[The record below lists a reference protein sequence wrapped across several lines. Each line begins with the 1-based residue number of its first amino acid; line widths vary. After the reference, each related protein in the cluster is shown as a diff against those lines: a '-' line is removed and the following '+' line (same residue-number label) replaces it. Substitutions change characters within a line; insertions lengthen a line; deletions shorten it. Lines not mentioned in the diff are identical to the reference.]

1 MIDSLLGI
9 LSAGLL
15 FELPSEIAPG
25 PVLVLVISE
34 ILGYIIRSGTKVACI
49 SLLTDAP
56 VVLASAFLFTQI
68 SKMDNLLGVISLVG
82 WVFLLYLGTKNIRI
96 VKRRNTVLF
105 EPETLLFFEVVLVFS
120 GLLFGLLI
128 LML

>member
-1 MIDSLLGI
+1 MIDSLSGI

-15 FELPSEIAPG
+15 FEVPSEIAPG

-34 ILGYIIRSGTKVACI
+34 ILGHGIRSGTKVACI

-68 SKMDNLLGVISLVG
+68 SKMDILLGVISLVG
-82 WVFLLYLGTKNIRI
+82 SVFLLYLGTKNIRI
-96 VKRRNTVLF
+96 ANAEIPYYLTRK
-105 EPETLLFFEVVLVFS
+105 PHFF
-120 GLLFGLLI
+120 
-128 LML
+128 